1 MAGRSPIIAL
11 RKAIRSTLSAD
22 AQFVAALGGA
32 KIYDEAPTGVAL
44 PYAAFTDVQWRDWSA
59 QLSPGAEQILVL
71 TLWSGQHGT
80 REAIDLASRAISL
93 LDEAALTLESH
104 RLIDLRFVS
113 LETKREQNGRLA
125 RANIR
130 FRAVTEAL

>member
-1 MAGRSPIIAL
+1 MTSMSPVIAL
-11 RKAIRSTLSAD
+11 RRAIRNALGAD

-59 QLSPGAEQILVL
+59 QLSPGAEQIIVL
-71 TLWSGQHGT
+71 TIWSGQHGT
-80 REAIDLASRAISL
+80 REALEIASRAISL

-104 RLIDLRFVS
+104 RLVDLRFVS

-125 RANIR
+125 RASIR
-130 FRAVTEAL
+130 LRAVTEAL